1 MDNEVLERME
11 ILEERYAQV
20 VAQNAQL
27 HNKCESMQRTLE
39 QIAARFTGG
48 NQTTPPPTQGR
59 SEETP
64 ASFSISEQP
73 RRRVK
78 PSPPSDFSGD
88 RTKGRAFINS
98 CDLYIRLASEQFS
111 SEEDK
116 INWAYS
122 FMKSG
127 RAALFV
133 DRMMRFE
140 ARVGSPKFTEWAEF
154 RKIFTAEF
162 CLKNETQLAL
172 AKLETPAFYQGRRTV
187 DEYVDEFRDL
197 VDMAGYKEGLAI
209 VIKFRRGLQR
219 DIQDQIAQLPFG
231 RPSDD
236 DPEAWFQA
244 ALQSAANREANA
256 AFHGVARITPTR
268 AFTPTRPS
276 TPLPAAPRQFSFT
289 PTFTPPHPKNEN
301 GLVLTDTDAARKRVA
316 TPIICHRCGGP
327 GHMAKDC
334 PRRYDI
340 RYLSLEEHEEWMQEQ
355 ALQQDAEEARERAE
369 EAEMLTATEEK
380 DSAKTDFQRNRE

>member
-1 MDNEVLERME
+1 ME

-20 VAQNAQL
+20 VAQNTRLQ
-27 HNKCESMQRTLE
+27 NTCEFMQRTLE
-39 QIAARFTGG
+39 QLAANFSGG
-48 NQTTPPPTQGR
+48 NRTPPPPIQENSGG
-59 SEETP
+59 TP
-64 ASFSISEQP
+64 TSISFPSQP
-73 RRRVK
+73 RKRVK
-78 PSPPSDFSGD
+78 PSPPAEFSGD

-111 SEEDK
+111 SEQDK

-140 ARVGSPKFTEWAEF
+140 ARTGTPKFEDWAEF
-154 RKIFTAEF
+154 RKTFVSEF
-162 CLKNETQLAL
+162 CRKNETQMAL
-172 AKLETPAFYQGRRTV
+172 AKLETPEFYQGRRTV

-197 VDMAGYKEGLAI
+197 IDMAGYKEGLAI

-236 DPEAWFQA
+236 DPEAWYQA

-256 AFHGVARITPTR
+256 AFHGISRTTPTR
-268 AFTPTRPS
+268 TFVPIRPPA
-276 TPLPAAPRQFSFT
+276 PLPAAPRQFAFT
-289 PTFTPPHPKNEN
+289 PTFTPPPPKNET
-301 GLVLTDTDAARKRVA
+301 GPVA
-316 TPIICHRCGGP
+316 TDIGRRFPTPSLCHRCGGP
-327 GHMAKDC
+327 GHFAKDC

-369 EAEMLTATEEK
+369 TAEKSAAAEEEN
-380 DSAKTDFQRNRE
+380 SVETDFRRNRE

>member
-1 MDNEVLERME
+1 VLDRME

-20 VAQNAQL
+20 VAQNTQL
-27 HNKCESMQRTLE
+27 QTTCEFMQRTLE
-39 QIAARFTGG
+39 QLAAHLNGG
-48 NQTTPPPTQGR
+48 NQTPPPPTQENSGG
-59 SEETP
+59 TP
-64 ASFSISEQP
+64 TSISFPSLP
-73 RRRVK
+73 RKRVK
-78 PSPPSDFSGD
+78 PSPPAEFSGD

-111 SEEDK
+111 SEQDK

-140 ARVGSPKFTEWAEF
+140 ARIGTPKFGDWAEF
-154 RKIFTAEF
+154 RKTFVSEF
-162 CLKNETQLAL
+162 CRKNETQMAL
-172 AKLETPAFYQGRRTV
+172 AKLETPEFYQGRRTV

-197 VDMAGYKEGLAI
+197 IDMAGYKEGLAI

-236 DPEAWFQA
+236 DPEAWYGA

-256 AFHGVARITPTR
+256 AFHGISRTTPMRTL
-268 AFTPTRPS
+268 APTRPS
-276 TPLPAAPRQFSFT
+276 APLPTAPRQFSFA
-289 PTFTPPHPKNEN
+289 PFPPKNETSPVTTDI
-301 GLVLTDTDAARKRVA
+301 GRKILT
-316 TPIICHRCGGP
+316 PSLCHRCGGP
-327 GHMAKDC
+327 GHFAKDC

-369 EAEMLTATEEK
+369 TAEKTTSAEEESSV
-380 DSAKTDFQRNRE
+380 DTDFRRNRE

>member
-27 HNKCESMQRTLE
+27 NNTCESMQRALE
-39 QIAARFTGG
+39 QIAARLTGG
-48 NQTTPPPTQGR
+48 NQTPPPPTQER
-59 SEETP
+59 SGETP
-64 ASFSISEQP
+64 TSASISEQP

-140 ARVGSPKFTEWAEF
+140 ARVGTPKFTDWAEF
-154 RKIFTAEF
+154 RKTFTAEF

-172 AKLETPAFYQGRRTV
+172 AKLETPGFYQGRRTV

-197 VDMAGYKEGLAI
+197 IDMAGYKEGLAI

-236 DPEAWFQA
+236 DPEAWYQA

-256 AFHGVARITPTR
+256 AFHGVTRTIPTR
-268 AFTPTRPS
+268 TLVPTRPS
-276 TPLPAAPRQFSFT
+276 APLLAAPRQFSFT
-289 PTFTPPHPKNEN
+289 PTFTPPPRNEADP
-301 GLVLTDTDAARKRVA
+301 VPMDTDAARKGVT

-355 ALQQDAEEARERAE
+355 VLQQDAEEARKRAE
-369 EAEMLTATEEK
+369 EVDVTEEK
-380 DSAKTDFQRNRE
+380 NSDESDFRRNRE